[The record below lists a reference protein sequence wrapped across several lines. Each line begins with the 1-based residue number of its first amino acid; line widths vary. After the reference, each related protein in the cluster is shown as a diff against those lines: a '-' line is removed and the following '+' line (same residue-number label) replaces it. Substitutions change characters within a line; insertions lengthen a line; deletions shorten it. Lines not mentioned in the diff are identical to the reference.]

1 MHRRTSACPTAG
13 CSTTS
18 MPGSP
23 CAQPTTSSSP
33 TPNISDITGLNEFSF
48 KLMCFRKFFIS
59 LHCYSNS
66 RQKYRLLCR
75 YVYHIC
81 TFFVIYFITQP
92 SLLTVSI
99 SFIKKTIVML
109 SVATQWLSKNKK
121 IPCKSNDLQGINFL
135 SPYPEEYLFSNQF
148 MEDLGKIYR
157 LKKYFPTFEK

>member
-33 TPNISDITGLNEFSF
+33 TPNISDITGLNKFSF

-109 SVATQWLSKNKK
+109 SVATQWLPKNKN
-121 IPCKSNDLQGINFL
+121 PL
-135 SPYPEEYLFSNQF
+135 
-148 MEDLGKIYR
+148 
-157 LKKYFPTFEK
+157 